1 MVQGNGV
8 SLSSGVALSKCL
20 KLIVSVWLFVVFVVV
35 VKKSFDIVMIE
46 DMISAKVAA
55 TAIANFRQQL
65 LTNCDYR

>member
-8 SLSSGVALSKCL
+8 SLSSGIAMSKFL
-20 KLIVSVWLFVVFVVV
+20 NLIISVWLLVVFVVV

>member
-20 KLIVSVWLFVVFVVV
+20 KLIVNVWLVVV
-35 VKKSFDIVMIE
+35 SMKKAFDIVMIE

-55 TAIANFRQQL
+55 TAIVNFRQRL